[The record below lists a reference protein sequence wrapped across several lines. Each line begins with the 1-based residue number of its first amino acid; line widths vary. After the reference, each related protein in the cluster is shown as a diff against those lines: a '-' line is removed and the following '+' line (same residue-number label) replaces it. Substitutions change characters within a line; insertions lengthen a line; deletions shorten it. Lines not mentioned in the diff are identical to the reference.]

1 MKAGKSFH
9 IGLFGTFDYK
19 NYGDLLFPDVFRH
32 EIGKQFPE
40 ARVSLFSPVGGQ
52 KPFSDSERV
61 YPIRDIGRVHADH
74 PFDVLVVG
82 GGDLIR
88 MDEAFVCDPGKYPN
102 AMRPSAA
109 WIVPILFGRFGRI
122 PVLFNAPGVPFPF
135 SENCRPLVRLLLS
148 GVSERNVRDD
158 ASRNLLSEAVSDLP
172 VEVVPDTA
180 ALYGDHPD
188 AIAANASFPDTAVR
202 LGLPPRYAIFQT
214 SGIEYGRT
222 EEDYADALVRLAAR
236 TGVPVVLLPVGYVHS
251 DPEVLS
257 RIAKASDSRLP
268 FVREEL
274 SPAEMFSVIGH
285 AQWFVGTS
293 MHGCLTAMQQDVPAV
308 SVNPGRV
315 TKLDG
320 CMTLHG
326 MEDNIVRRL
335 EDVVPDM
342 LVRHVDPSR
351 VEDIRNRVRL
361 HFARLCDE
369 IRKPAVPPSSVAD
382 AELLSVL
389 SSYVR
394 DSLPMALHSQ
404 VYFDTGD
411 GFSETNVFPLE
422 SSDEGGAFTIGAT
435 VPIPSGCRTIRV
447 DPAEGIPLCVEEAIF
462 RAGGGIPIP
471 SVSENGVPVDGRI
484 VFPSTDPQ
492 FVLEPPPDCGELVLR
507 IRFVPATYAD
517 IGRAFERICSSR
529 DEAIH
534 DRNAARIDA
543 EDANRRIEAMCS
555 SLSWRITHPLR
566 RLSDMFHAVGDGRFR
581 SVDHEKN
588 QRTEASPSSV
598 GRVAS
603 SQ

>member
-1 MKAGKSFH
+1 MKSEIKLH
-9 IGLFGTFDYK
+9 IGLFGTFDLK

-32 EIGKQFPE
+32 EIGKHLSNVH
-40 ARVSLFSPVGGQ
+40 VSLFSPIGGQ
-52 KPFSDSERV
+52 KPFSDNERV
-61 YPIRDIGRVHADH
+61 YPIHDIGRVHADY
-74 PFDVLVVG
+74 PFDALVIG

-88 MDEAFVCDPGKYPN
+88 VDDALVCDPIKYHDPS
-102 AMRPSAA
+102 RPSAV
-109 WIVPILFGRFGRI
+109 WLVPLLFGWFHQI

-135 SENCRPLVRLLLS
+135 SENSRLLVELLLS

-158 ASRNLLSEAVSDLP
+158 ASRNLLSEAVPDLP
-172 VEVVPDTA
+172 VGVVPDTA

-188 AIAANASFPDTAVR
+188 AIAANASFPDTAFR
-202 LGLPPRYAIFQT
+202 LGLPPRYAVFQT

-222 EEDYADALVRLAAR
+222 EEDYADLLIRLEENAR
-236 TGVPVVLLPVGYVHS
+236 LPILLFPIGYVHS
-251 DPEVLS
+251 DSEVLS
-257 RIAKASDSRLP
+257 RIEKASNGRLSLI
-268 FVREEL
+268 REEL

-308 SVNPGRV
+308 AVNPGRV